1 MTGKT
6 DENDGTEGTEGEL
19 RGLHLLVV
27 EDEAMIAFALED
39 LLTDLGCEVVGPV
52 FHMQDAMQ
60 LAREA
65 AIDGAILDVNI
76 AGEEVFPVADI
87 LEARGIPFIFTTGY
101 GTAGLRSGDLGHPVL
116 QKPYPVESLLQI
128 AGPWRPH

>member
-1 MTGKT
+1 MTGQT
-6 DENDGTEGTEGEL
+6 DENDGTEEEL

-52 FHMQDAMQ
+52 FRVRDAMQ

-65 AIDGAILDVNI
+65 VIDGAILDVNI

-101 GTAGLRSGDLGHPVL
+101 GTAGLRPSDLGHPVL
-116 QKPYPVESLLQI
+116 QKPYPVERLLHL
-128 AGPWRPH
+128 AGQWRPH